1 MAYDNGNAKV
11 FAELDLFSENL
22 PKICKKKIRNRSER
36 HNFENIKR
44 G

>member
-11 FAELDLFSENL
+11 FAEFDFFSENL
-22 PKICKKKIRNRSER
+22 PKIRKKNCKNRSER

>member
-22 PKICKKKIRNRSER
+22 PKICKKKSEIDR
-36 HNFENIKR
+36 KDIILKT
-44 G
+44 